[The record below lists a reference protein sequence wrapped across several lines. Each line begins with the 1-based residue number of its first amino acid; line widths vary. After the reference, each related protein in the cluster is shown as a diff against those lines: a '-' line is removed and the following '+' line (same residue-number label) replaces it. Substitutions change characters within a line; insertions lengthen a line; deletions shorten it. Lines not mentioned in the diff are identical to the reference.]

1 MKLEELPRP
10 LGYVFGGGGSR
21 GALQVGML
29 QALSEHDIG
38 PDLVTGTSVGAL
50 NGALVALDPK
60 GAANRL
66 THSWA
71 RMTRA
76 QVFPGS
82 VLAQVR
88 TLEHSKTHL
97 FPNTGLA
104 TVIGQFLG
112 DGLSFGDL
120 AVPFGAVTTDTA
132 SGRPHVI
139 RQGALLSALLASA
152 AIPGIY
158 PSVERDGL
166 RLCDGGVVANV
177 PMQLALAM
185 GARSLIVLDCFP
197 RLSARPTG
205 VFRRHPAP
213 DGHGRH
219 ACSGH
224 LRSYS
229 GRRTS
234 SCCLPPVFQQSS
246 LLSTRF
252 LLHRRTHRVGV
263 RHGSTLPGGT
273 RRDRPRAL
281 RITANVI
288 SVGNGCDP
296 LLAKAGPVCAKSRA
310 EARERGCRRWP
321 GR

>member
-10 LGYVFGGGGSR
+10 IGYVLGGGGSR

-29 QALSEHDIG
+29 QALSEHDVA

-66 THSWA
+66 SHSWT

-76 QVFPGS
+76 RVFPGS
-82 VLAQVR
+82 VLSQVR

-104 TVIGQFLG
+104 IVIGQFLG
-112 DGLSFGDL
+112 NELNFGDL
-120 AVPFGAVTTDTA
+120 AVPFGAVTTDTS
-132 SGRPHVI
+132 SGRPHLI
-139 RQGALLSALLASA
+139 RDGALLTALLASA

-177 PMQLALAM
+177 PMQLALTM

-197 RLSARPTG
+197 PGCPPGQQDSFAEILLLTVMVAMRAQAVCEATRVAEKVPVVYLPCSTSRVFSPLDFSYTEELIEAAYDTARPFLATLDITG
-205 VFRRHPAP
+205 P
-213 DGHGRH
+213 GLYG
-219 ACSGH
+219 
-224 LRSYS
+224 L
-229 GRRTS
+229 
-234 SCCLPPVFQQSS
+234 QQ
-246 LLSTRF
+246 T
-252 LLHRRTHRVGV
+252 
-263 RHGSTLPGGT
+263 
-273 RRDRPRAL
+273 
-281 RITANVI
+281 
-288 SVGNGCDP
+288 
-296 LLAKAGPVCAKSRA
+296 
-310 EARERGCRRWP
+310 
-321 GR
+321 